1 MKKTILAVT
10 WVTLSLLGMS
20 ATPAMAQ
27 TDDLPQPFTGT
38 ITDERG
44 KPVEG
49 VIVSNGFTCVQTDA
63 KGQYELPFHSASKF
77 VYFTVSADC
86 EQKAWR
92 WADSLSICASHSCM
106 ELSASLYSKF
116 TCPVLVQRMS
126 SLRQ

>member
-1 MKKTILAVT
+1 MKKTFLAVT

-63 KGQYELPFHSASKF
+63 KEIGRAH
-77 VYFTVSADC
+77 V
-86 EQKAWR
+86 
-92 WADSLSICASHSCM
+92 
-106 ELSASLYSKF
+106 
-116 TCPVLVQRMS
+116 
-126 SLRQ
+126 

>member
-44 KPVEG
+44 KPVAG

-77 VYFTVSADC
+77 VYFTVPADC
-86 EQKAWR
+86 
-92 WADSLSICASHSCM
+92 
-106 ELSASLYSKF
+106 
-116 TCPVLVQRMS
+116 
-126 SLRQ
+126 